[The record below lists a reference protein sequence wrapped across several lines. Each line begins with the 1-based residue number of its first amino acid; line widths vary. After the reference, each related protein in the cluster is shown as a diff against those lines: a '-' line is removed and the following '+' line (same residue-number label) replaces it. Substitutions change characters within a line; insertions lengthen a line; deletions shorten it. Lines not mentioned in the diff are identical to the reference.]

1 MASTL
6 FWTSFA
12 TAKSVVAKASSGLK
26 STTSSEPLE
35 SGIPMISLV
44 SRGHVIGF
52 IEKDTCPIAVSEDF
66 LSKGSVQ
73 TSGFGL
79 VLSCASRY
87 SYQRFKVGSD
97 SLTPDLAG
105 LVYVFLDF

>member
-1 MASTL
+1 
-6 FWTSFA
+6 
-12 TAKSVVAKASSGLK
+12 
-26 STTSSEPLE
+26 
-35 SGIPMISLV
+35 MISLV
-44 SRGHVIGF
+44 SRGHVIG

-73 TSGFGL
+73 TSGLRL

-105 LVYVFLDF
+105 LVYVFWIFG

>member
-1 MASTL
+1 
-6 FWTSFA
+6 
-12 TAKSVVAKASSGLK
+12 
-26 STTSSEPLE
+26 
-35 SGIPMISLV
+35 MISLV
-44 SRGHVIGF
+44 SRSHVIG
-52 IEKDTCPIAVSEDF
+52 IEKDTCPIAFSEDF

-73 TSGFGL
+73 TSGLGL

-105 LVYVFLDF
+105 LVYVFLDFWVMFKEAPAISRQTSLQRPRLS